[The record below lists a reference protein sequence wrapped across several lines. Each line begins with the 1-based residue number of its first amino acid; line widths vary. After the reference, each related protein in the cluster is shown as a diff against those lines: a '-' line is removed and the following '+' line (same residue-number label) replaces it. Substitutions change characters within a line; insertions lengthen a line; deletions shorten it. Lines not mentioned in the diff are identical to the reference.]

1 MKKYR
6 FFSLLLAV
14 LLSLSLTAPSLA
26 LDDPQPNCETA
37 ILVDGDNDEVLYER
51 NGYERVYPASITKI
65 MTSLVVLEAID
76 TGELALDDQ
85 ITASQQATT
94 LPPDS
99 SNANPPIQAGEILT
113 VEQLLYC
120 DLLPSANEACNILA
134 EAVAGSN
141 EAFVERMNAKAQ
153 ELGMENT
160 HFTNP
165 HGLHDPEHY
174 TTAYEIYV
182 MAQAAM
188 EHELFRTIVSTPT
201 YTIPATNLTGERVLH
216 STNGLISN
224 WYVIGNTYS
233 KAIGIK
239 TGSTGEAGRCVA
251 AAAVDEEGRTF
262 YTVILGCEAG
272 DTEEGNRFAEA
283 SRLLEWGFD
292 NFSRII
298 LLDENTENV
307 IREVAVTLSDEADF
321 VLAQPV
327 GSIEATMPSDYD
339 PEQAQLVIDLPKSL
353 EAPIAA
359 GDQLGTISLVYDGVT
374 YGTLPMV
381 AADSVAR
388 SDFQYAMKLIQEYWA
403 KWWVK
408 ALVILAVVLILIL
421 ILYLVLIRP
430 RRRRGGRRY
439 SYSGSGRRKA
449 PPTYRGRR
457 RR

>member
-76 TGELALDDQ
+76 AGELALDDQ

-99 SNANPPIQAGEILT
+99 SNANPPIKAGEILT

-134 EAVAGSN
+134 EAVAGTN
-141 EAFVERMNAKAQ
+141 EAFVERMNDKAR
-153 ELGMENT
+153 ELGLADT

-174 TTAYEIYV
+174 TTAHDIYL
-182 MAQAAM
+182 MAKAAM

-251 AAAVDEEGRTF
+251 AAAVDEQGRTF
-262 YTVILGCEAG
+262 YAVILGSEAG
-272 DTEEGNRFAEA
+272 DTEQGNRFAEA
-283 SRLLEWGFD
+283 ARLLEWGFD
-292 NFSRII
+292 NFQRIT

-307 IREVAVTLSDEADF
+307 IREVAVTLSDDADF
-321 VLAQPV
+321 VLAQPT
-327 GSIEATMPSDYD
+327 GSIQATMPTDYD
-339 PEQAQLVIDLPKSL
+339 PEQAQIVVDLPGQV
-353 EAPIAA
+353 EAPVTA
-359 GDQLGTISLVYDGVT
+359 GDQLGSVSLLYNGVL

-408 ALVILAVVLILIL
+408 ALVILAAALILAL
-421 ILYLVLIRP
+421 VLYLSVLRP

-439 SYSGSGRRKA
+439 SYSGGGRRRGA
-449 PPTYRGRR
+449 STYRGRR

>member
-14 LLSLSLTAPSLA
+14 LLAMSLTVPALA
-26 LDDPQPNCETA
+26 LEDPKPNCNAA
-37 ILVDGDNDEVLYER
+37 ILVDGDNDEVLYELR
-51 NGYERVYPASITKI
+51 GYERIYPASITKI

-134 EAVAGSN
+134 EAVAGTN

-153 ELGMENT
+153 ELGLADT

-174 TTAYEIYV
+174 TTAHDIYL
-182 MAQAAM
+182 MARAAM

-201 YTIPATNLTGERVLH
+201 YTIPATNMNGERVLH

-262 YTVILGCEAG
+262 YAVILGCEAG
-272 DTEEGNRFAEA
+272 DTEQGNRFAEA
-283 SRLLEWGFD
+283 ARLLEWGFD
-292 NFSRII
+292 NFQRIT
-298 LLDENTENV
+298 LLDENTQDV
-307 IREVAVTLSDEADF
+307 IREVAVTLSDETDF

-327 GSIEATMPSDYD
+327 GSIEATMPTDYD
-339 PEQAQLVIDLPKSL
+339 PAQAKLVMDLPDSI
-353 EAPIAA
+353 EAPVSA
-359 GDQLGTISLVYDGVT
+359 GDQLGTVSLVYDGVT

-381 AADSVAR
+381 AADPVAR
-388 SDFQYAMKLIQEYWA
+388 SDFQYTMKLVQEYWA

-408 ALVILAVVLILIL
+408 ALVILAAALILIL
-421 ILYLVLIRP
+421 VLYLVLIRP

-439 SYSGSGRRKA
+439 SYSGSGRRRGT
-449 PPTYRGRR
+449 PTYRGRR

>member
-6 FFSLLLAV
+6 FFAMLLAV
-14 LLSLSLTAPSLA
+14 LLAASLTVPAMA
-26 LDDPQPNCETA
+26 LDDPQPNCNA
-37 ILVDGDNDEVLYER
+37 SILVDGDNDEVLYEH
-51 NGYERVYPASITKI
+51 NGYERIYPASITKI

-76 TGELALDDQ
+76 NGELSLDQ
-85 ITASQQATT
+85 PITASQQATT
-94 LPPDS
+94 LPEGS

-174 TTAYEIYV
+174 TTAYDIV
-182 MAQAAM
+182 TMAQAAM

-201 YTIPATNLTGERVLH
+201 YTVPATNLNGERVLH
-216 STNGLISN
+216 STNGLISS
-224 WYVIGNTYS
+224 WYVLGNTYS

-251 AAAVDEEGRTF
+251 AAAVDAEGRTF
-262 YTVILGCEAG
+262 YAVILGSEVA
-272 DTEEGNRFAEA
+272 DTEQGNRFAEA
-283 SRLLEWGFD
+283 ARLLEWGFN
-292 NFSRII
+292 NFSRIT

-307 IREVAVTLSDEADF
+307 IREVPVTLSDEADF

-327 GSIEATMPSDYD
+327 GSIQATMPNDYD
-339 PEQAQLVIDLPKSL
+339 PAQAKIDIDLPDSL
-353 EAPIAA
+353 EAPVAA
-359 GDQLGTISLVYDGVT
+359 GQQLGTISLTYDGIT
-374 YGTLPMV
+374 YGPLPMV
-381 AADSVAR
+381 AVDAVER
-388 SDFQYAMKLIQEYWA
+388 SDFQYTVQMIQEYWA

-408 ALVILAVVLILIL
+408 ALVILVIVLLVIL

-439 SYSGSGRRKA
+439 SYSGSGRRRS
-449 PPTYRGRR
+449 TSYRGRR

>member
-6 FFSLLLAV
+6 FFSLLLAA
-14 LLSLSLTAPSLA
+14 LLAVSLTVPALA
-26 LDDPQPNCETA
+26 LEDPKPNCNAA
-37 ILVDGDNDEVLYER
+37 ILVDGDNGEVLYEH
-51 NGYERVYPASITKI
+51 NGYERIYPASITKI

-76 TGELALDDQ
+76 AGELALDDR
-85 ITASQQATT
+85 ITASQQATN

-201 YTIPATNLTGERVLH
+201 YTIPATNMNDERVLH

-272 DTEEGNRFAEA
+272 DTEEANRFAEA

>member
-1 MKKYR
+1 MKKNR
-6 FFSLLLAV
+6 FFSLLLAAA
-14 LLSLSLTAPSLA
+14 LALSLSVPAMA
-26 LDDPQPNCETA
+26 LDDPQPNCSAA
-37 ILVDGDNDEVLYER
+37 ILVDGDHGEVLYEQ
-51 NGYERVYPASITKI
+51 NGYERIYPASITKI

-76 TGELALDDQ
+76 AGELSLDDQ
-85 ITASQQATT
+85 ITASQQAVT
-94 LPPDS
+94 LPEGS

-134 EAVAGSN
+134 EAVAGST

-165 HGLHDPEHY
+165 HGLHDPDHY

-201 YTIPATNLTGERVLH
+201 YTIPATNMNEERVLH

-262 YTVILGCEAG
+262 YCVILGSEVA
-272 DTEEGNRFAEA
+272 DTEQGNRFAEA

-292 NFSRII
+292 NFQRTT
-298 LLDENTENV
+298 LLDENTEDV
-307 IREVAVTLSDEADF
+307 IREVAVTLSDETDF

-327 GSIEATMPSDYD
+327 GSIEATMPTDYD
-339 PEQAQLVIDLPKSL
+339 PAQAELVIDLPQSI
-353 EAPIAA
+353 EAPVTA
-359 GDQLGTISLVYDGVT
+359 GQELGTISLVYDGVT

-381 AADSVAR
+381 AADSVVR
-388 SDFQYAMKLIQEYWA
+388 SDFLYTVQVIQEYWSH
-403 KWWVK
+403 WWVK
-408 ALVILAVVLILIL
+408 ALVILAVMLILAL
-421 ILYLVLIRP
+421 ILYLALIRP

-439 SYSGSGRRKA
+439 SYSGSGRRRTTT
-449 PPTYRGRR
+449 TYRGRR